1 MQQPVWGRR
10 ALWSAAAAFG
20 AVFLVSCGGD
30 YDSAPTPRTYA
41 TTVVVGASL
50 SDTGNTCN
58 FIPGGAGCP
67 PAPPYATGRF
77 SNGPLWVE
85 AVATSYGSAVAPSR
99 TGGNNFAY
107 AGARTGSV
115 QAAILAAP
123 AAAGIAT
130 VTVSAATGTAPTV
143 PGINSALGTTPSQID
158 SLLAKFNYQIAPQ
171 TLVIIDASTFGNN
184 ISDALTLT
192 QVYAGTLGAA
202 ANNIG
207 PAVVAGGVG
216 DVVGVIN
223 RLYAAGAR
231 TMLVVNVPNVG
242 ATPRVQALGG
252 AAVAGATALSQGFNG
267 ALAGQITGLRAV
279 LTGSNI
285 ILFDLYAL
293 EALIKAGTA
302 PAQPAFTNVTAACF
316 TPTPAPVVCATPAT
330 YFYWDSFHPTAA
342 LGAYV
347 ATRMIAAIPAP

>member
-1 MQQPVWGRR
+1 MQAPVRGRR
-10 ALWSAAAAFG
+10 ALWSAAAAVG
-20 AVFLVSCGGD
+20 ALFLVSCGGD

-58 FIPGGAGCP
+58 FIPAGAGCP
-67 PAPPYATGRF
+67 PAPPYATGRY

-85 AVATSYGSAVAPSR
+85 TVATNYGSAVTPSR

-115 QAAILAAP
+115 RAALD
-123 AAAGIAT
+123 AAGLQA
-130 VTVSAATGTAPTV
+130 VTLSAGAGTAPSV

-158 SLLAKFNYQIAPQ
+158 ALLAKFNYQIAPQ
-171 TLVIIDASTFGNN
+171 TLVIVDATTFGNN
-184 ISDALTLT
+184 ISDILTLSA
-192 QVYAGTLGAA
+192 QFPANAA
-202 ANNIG
+202 AIG
-207 PAVVAGGVG
+207 PAVVAGAVA
-216 DVVGVIN
+216 DVVGTIN

-231 TMLVVNVPNVG
+231 TILVVNVPNVG
-242 ATPRVQALGG
+242 ATPRVTAIPG
-252 AAVAGATALSQGFNG
+252 ASGPATALSQAFN
-267 ALAGQITGLRAV
+267 ANVAAQVNGLRAV

-293 EALIKAGTA
+293 EAMIKAGTA
-302 PAQPAFTNVTAACF
+302 PGGFTLANLTAACF
-316 TPTPAPVVCATPAT
+316 APPAATCATPAT
-330 YFYWDSFHPTAA
+330 YFYWDSFHPTVA

-347 ATRMIAAIPAP
+347 AARVIAAIPAP